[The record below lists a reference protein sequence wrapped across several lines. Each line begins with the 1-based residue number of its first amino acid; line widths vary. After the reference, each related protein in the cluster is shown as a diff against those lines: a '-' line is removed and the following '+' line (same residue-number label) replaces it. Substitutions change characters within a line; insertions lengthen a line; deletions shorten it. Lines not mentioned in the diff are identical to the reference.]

1 MSISTPTISEIMI
14 SLPNDLQDDL
24 NAGKNKLKPE
34 NDLNEDGSLVTDRE
48 ISSECVSLETEV
60 LKIKEITDSLALS
73 AKEKLKNH
81 KRIKHKY
88 SSQSLGALDILA
100 IKKVQKSEK
109 SNEATQE
116 LDVFTKSK
124 GDYSPIDVEELIKSN
139 SELSCILADMQGQ
152 LKGLQEKYERQNKS
166 LEKIQEAYT
175 GYCKERDLSVRLEDK
190 GKSSVCSCEII

>member
-1 MSISTPTISEIMI
+1 MDPNELDSRYWISRKVKISEEYNQ
-14 SLPNDLQDDL
+14 LRVLKNDKQ
-24 NAGKNKLKPE
+24 KKLEEEKKQLEE
-34 NDLNEDGSLVTDRE
+34 NQKKIAE
-48 ISSECVSLETEV
+48 LEK
-60 LKIKEITDSLALS
+60 KIKEITDSLALS